1 MANEL
6 RGGLKGEVGTLPVF
20 TLPEG
25 TAGQKIDASSIDE
38 LQLADAVLK
47 GRPYMAGASAVRLCQ
62 REKMGADGLAVHL
75 AVCFSPEEI
84 AYMLALS
91 LVTLGAK

>member
-1 MANEL
+1 MMTRL
-6 RGGLKGEVGTLPVF
+6 RGGLAGETGTQPVF

-25 TAGQKIDASSIDE
+25 TQAEKIDASSIDV
-38 LQLADAVLK
+38 LQLADAILK
-47 GRPYMAGASAVRLCQ
+47 GKPFGAGASAVKLCQ

>member
-1 MANEL
+1 MTTTL
-6 RGGLKGEVGTLPVF
+6 RGGLKGEVGTMPVF

-25 TAGQKIDASSIDE
+25 SAAEKTDASSIDV
-38 LQLADAVLK
+38 LQLADAILK
-47 GRPYMAGASAVRLCQ
+47 GRPFAAGASAVKLCQ
-62 REKMGADGLAVHL
+62 REKIGPDSLAVHL
-75 AVCFSPEEI
+75 ATCFSAEEI